1 MAYSI
6 VILHG
11 EQELSR
17 TAFDGDLGSAKTL
30 AIERFKFE
38 YEQHQATSVR
48 VIDADDDEA
57 VVFSYSEDVHVPR
70 TGA

>member
-6 VILHG
+6 IILHG
-11 EQELSR
+11 EQELSK
-17 TAFDGDLGSAKTL
+17 TSFDGDLGSAKTL
-30 AIERFKFE
+30 AIEQFKAQH
-38 YEQHQATSVR
+38 EQHEATSVQ
-48 VIDADDDEA
+48 VIDTDNDEI

>member
-17 TAFDGDLGSAKTL
+17 TPFDGDLGSAKTL
-30 AIERFKFE
+30 AIEQFKTQFE
-38 YEQHQATSVR
+38 RNQATSVR
-48 VIDADDDEA
+48 VIDADDDET

>member
-17 TAFDGDLGSAKTL
+17 TPFDSDLGSAKTL
-30 AIERFKFE
+30 AIEQFKAQ
-38 YEQHQATSVR
+38 YEQNNATSVR
-48 VIDADDDEA
+48 VIDTDHDDN